1 MVSHLC
7 STRLKDSNKYI
18 YIYIYFLIWVTI
30 GPEVAG
36 PIEPD
41 RGGFEV
47 KKTRLLK
54 GAISGFGVRP
64 AGQVRA

>member
-18 YIYIYFLIWVTI
+18 YIYILFWVTI

-36 PIEPD
+36 PMEPEG
-41 RGGFEV
+41 GGFEV

-54 GAISGFGVRP
+54 GAISGFGVRL